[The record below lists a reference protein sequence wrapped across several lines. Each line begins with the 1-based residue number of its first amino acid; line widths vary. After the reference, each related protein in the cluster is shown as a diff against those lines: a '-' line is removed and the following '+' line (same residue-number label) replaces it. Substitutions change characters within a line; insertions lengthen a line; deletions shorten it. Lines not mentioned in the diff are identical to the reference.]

1 MRKSALFALSG
12 LIFAGAAQAAPVKQT
27 LAQAL
32 EGRVAG
38 EPVSCINLRTIRGSR
53 TIDGAILYD
62 AGNVIYVNRPRA
74 GAEDLNNWDTMVTRT
89 PSTQLCNIDPV
100 QMVHLP
106 TGMYRGT
113 IFLGD
118 FVPYRRI
125 R

>member
-1 MRKSALFALSG
+1 MLKLAFLALSG
-12 LIFAGAAQAAPVKQT
+12 VVLVGGAQAAPARQT

-53 TIDGAILYD
+53 NVDGAILYD
-62 AGNVIYVNRPRA
+62 AGNVIYVNHPRA
-74 GAEDLNNWDTMVTRT
+74 GAEDLNDWDTMVTRT
-89 PSTQLCNIDPV
+89 PGNQLCSIDTV
-100 QMVHLP
+100 QMVHMP
-106 TGMYRGT
+106 SGMYSGT

-118 FVPYRRI
+118 FVPYRRV